1 MAMIIANEF
10 RTGLT
15 VMVDDRIMQVV
26 EYHRVQPGKG
36 GAFMRTKLRDLERGG
51 VITRMFRGE
60 EKVEVAFLEGKKQ
73 QYLYRE
79 GTDRV
84 FMDMESFE
92 QAPVPEEELG
102 EQAQFLQEGAEV
114 IFRVHAGRRI
124 AIEVPDF
131 VDAKVVRTDPGF
143 RGDTATSPSKPA
155 ELETGAVVNVPLFIE
170 TGDVIRVDT
179 RTGQY
184 VERV

>member
-51 VITRMFRGE
+51 VITRMFRSE
-60 EKVEVAFLEGKKQ
+60 EKVEVAFLEGKKY

-79 GTDRV
+79 GDTRI

-92 QAPVPEEELG
+92 QIPVPEEELG
-102 EQAQFLQEGAEV
+102 DQASFLKEGAEV
-114 IFRVHAGRRI
+114 IFRVHEGRRI
-124 AIEVPDF
+124 STEIPDF
-131 VDAKVVRTDPGF
+131 VEAKVVRTDPGF
-143 RGDTATSPSKPA
+143 RGDTATSASKPA
-155 ELETGAVVNVPLFIE
+155 EIETGTEVTVPLFIE

-179 RTGQY
+179 RTGEY